1 MTMTEPPPAMEPQPI
16 NLASSPATGLYDWLA
31 TSDHKRIGR
40 TWIHASLLML
50 LVTTIVGVLIGF
62 EQVDASSVDIFGG
75 DNGYFQLWGLYQF
88 ALVLMVAAP
97 LMLGLAMVVVPMQVG
112 ASNIAFPRA
121 ALAAGWGYVLGT
133 GITVVSVLA
142 GGGWGALDGVS
153 GDEADA
159 IALTLLGTG
168 MVVVSLLL
176 GAICVATTVIS
187 LRTSGMNLMRVP
199 LFAWS
204 MLVACAVWLL
214 TLPIAVANLAIMYTD
229 LRGGPLTFGNPEG
242 SDAMY
247 AQLAWI
253 LDQPQIY
260 AIAIPALGIIGS
272 IVPVAAGARQ
282 IAHRPMVAFIGLF
295 GLLSVGGWSQPYFAN
310 TSDEI
315 LYIAFGIGIVLP
327 VFALIGGA
335 VATLAAGDAPAGLP
349 AAHLLGALGAGV
361 SLLFAVICGAMK
373 VIEPFDLIGTSAHGG
388 LMNLT
393 ALAAITAALA
403 GIWFWAPKIG
413 GDFLPSGLG
422 RLVMLGFIAGAL
434 LLGAPQVV
442 AGFVDAPN
450 LMLFDTEDSVVNAM
464 SLVSAIGAVL
474 VALGAIGVIAAVV
487 SSKRNPGD
495 APGDNPWSGHTLEW
509 ATTSAPPVGNF
520 AEPLAKV
527 VSEAPLLDL
536 ADEEVD
542 A

>member
-1 MTMTEPPPAMEPQPI
+1 MTMTESPPTTETQSVAP
-16 NLASSPATGLYDWLA
+16 ASSPAVGLYDWIS

-40 TWIHASLLML
+40 TWICASLLML
-50 LVTTIVGVLIGF
+50 LGTAVVGMLIGF
-62 EQVDASSVDIFGG
+62 EQVDAASIDMFGG
-75 DNGYFQLWGLYQF
+75 DNGYFQVWGLYRF

-97 LMLGLAMVVVPMQVG
+97 LLIGLAMVVVPMQVG
-112 ASNIAFPRA
+112 ATNIAFPRA
-121 ALAAGWGYVLGT
+121 ALAAGWGYVLGA

-153 GDEADA
+153 ADEADA

-168 MVVVSLLL
+168 MVIVSLLL

-204 MLVACAVWLL
+204 MLVACTVWLL
-214 TLPIAVANLAIMYTD
+214 TLPVAIANLAIMYVD

-247 AQLAWI
+247 AQLAWV

-272 IVPVAAGARQ
+272 IVPVIAGTRQ
-282 IAHRPMVAFIGLF
+282 IAHSAMVTFIGVF

-315 LYIAFGIGIVLP
+315 LYIAFGLAIVLP
-327 VFALIGGA
+327 VFAVIGGSA
-335 VATLAAGDAPAGLP
+335 ATLAAGDAPAGLP

-361 SLLFAVICGAMK
+361 VLLAAVVSGALK
-373 VIEPFDLIGTSAHGG
+373 AIEPFDLIGTSAHSG

-393 ALAAITAALA
+393 ALAAVTAGLA
-403 GIWFWAPKIG
+403 GLWFWAPKIG
-413 GDFLPSGLG
+413 GGFMPSGLG
-422 RLVMLGFIAGAL
+422 RLVMLDFVAGAL
-434 LLGAPQVV
+434 LLGIPQVI
-442 AGFVDAPN
+442 AGFFDAPD
-450 LMLFDTEDSVVNAM
+450 LMLSDIDDGAVDAM

-474 VALGAIGVIAAVV
+474 VAVGALGVILALAA
-487 SSKRNPGD
+487 SLRGTSE
-495 APGDNPWSGHTLEW
+495 APGDNPWNGHTLEW
-509 ATTSAPPVGNF
+509 ATTSPPPVGNF
-520 AEPLAKV
+520 AEPPAKV

>member
-1 MTMTEPPPAMEPQPI
+1 MTMTESPPATETQSVAPVP
-16 NLASSPATGLYDWLA
+16 SPAVGLYDWIS

-40 TWIHASLLML
+40 TWIRASLLML
-50 LVTTIVGVLIGF
+50 LGTAVVGILIGF
-62 EQVDASSVDIFGG
+62 EQVDASSVDVFGG
-75 DNGYFQLWGLYQF
+75 DNSYFQLWGLYRF

-97 LMLGLAMVVVPMQVG
+97 LLIGLAMVVVPMQIG
-112 ASNIAFPRA
+112 ATNIAFPRA
-121 ALAAGWGYVLGT
+121 ALAAGWGYLLGA

-153 GDEADA
+153 QDEADA

-168 MVVVSLLL
+168 MVIVSLLL

-187 LRTSGMNLMRVP
+187 LRTSGMNLLRVP

-204 MLVACAVWLL
+204 MLVACTVWLL
-214 TLPIAVANLAIMYTD
+214 TLPVAIANLAIMYVD

-247 AQLAWI
+247 AQVAWV

-260 AIAIPALGIIGS
+260 AIAIPALGIIAS
-272 IVPVAAGARQ
+272 IVPVIAGTRQ
-282 IAHRPMVAFIGLF
+282 IAHWVMVAFIGVF

-315 LYIAFGIGIVLP
+315 LYIAFGLAIVLP
-327 VFALIGGA
+327 VFAVIGGA
-335 VATLAAGDAPAGLP
+335 AATLAAGDAPVGLP

-361 SLLFAVICGAMK
+361 ILLAAVVSGAMK
-373 VIEPFDLIGTSAHGG
+373 VIEPFDLIGTSAHTG

-393 ALAAITAALA
+393 ALAAITAGLA
-403 GIWFWAPKIG
+403 GLWFWAPKIG
-413 GDFLPSGLG
+413 GGFMPSGLG
-422 RLVMLGFIAGAL
+422 RLVILDFIAGAL
-434 LLGAPQVV
+434 LLGIPQVV
-442 AGFVDAPN
+442 AGFFDSPD
-450 LMLFDTEDSVVNAM
+450 LMVTDIDDSVVDAM

-474 VALGAIGVIAAVV
+474 VAVGALGVILALIA
-487 SSKRNPGD
+487 SMRGSGD
-495 APGDNPWSGHTLEW
+495 APGDNPWNGHTLEW
-509 ATTSAPPVGNF
+509 ATTSPPPVGNF
-520 AEPLAKV
+520 DEPPAKV
-527 VSEAPLLDL
+527 VSEAPLLDI

>member
-1 MTMTEPPPAMEPQPI
+1 MTESPPATEPQSMIPP
-16 NLASSPATGLYDWLA
+16 SSPAMGLYDGLS

-40 TWIHASLLML
+40 TWIRASLLML
-50 LVTTIVGVLIGF
+50 LGTAVIGVLIGF

-75 DNGYFQLWGLYQF
+75 DNGYFQMWGLYRF

-121 ALAAGWGYVLGT
+121 ALAAGWGYILGA

-153 GDEADA
+153 RDEADA

-168 MVVVSLLL
+168 MIIVSLLL

-204 MLVACAVWLL
+204 MLVACTVWLL
-214 TLPIAVANLAIMYTD
+214 TLPVAVANLAIMYID

-247 AQLAWI
+247 AQLAWV
-253 LDQPQIY
+253 LDQPQVY

-272 IVPVAAGARQ
+272 IVPVVAGIRQAA
-282 IAHRPMVAFIGLF
+282 HWVMVTFIGVF

-315 LYIAFGIGIVLP
+315 LYIAFGIAVVLP
-327 VFALIGGA
+327 VFAVIGGA
-335 VATLAAGDAPAGLP
+335 AATLASGDAPVGLP
-349 AAHLLGALGAGV
+349 AAHLFGALGGGV
-361 SLLFAVICGAMK
+361 VLLAAVVSGAIK
-373 VIEPFDLIGTSAHGG
+373 VIEPFDLIGTSAHSG

-393 ALAAITAALA
+393 ALAAITAAVA

-413 GDFLPSGLG
+413 GDFLPSGHG
-422 RLVMLGFIAGAL
+422 RLVMLGFTAGAL
-434 LLGAPQVV
+434 RVGAPQVV
-442 AGFVDAPN
+442 AGFFDAPD

-464 SLVSAIGAVL
+464 SLVSAVGAVL
-474 VALGAIGVIAAVV
+474 VALAAAGVISAIV
-487 SSKRNPGD
+487 SSKRSSGD
-495 APGDNPWSGHTLEW
+495 APGDNPWNGHTLEW
-509 ATTSAPPVGNF
+509 ATTSPPSVGNF

-536 ADEEVD
+536 TDEEVD